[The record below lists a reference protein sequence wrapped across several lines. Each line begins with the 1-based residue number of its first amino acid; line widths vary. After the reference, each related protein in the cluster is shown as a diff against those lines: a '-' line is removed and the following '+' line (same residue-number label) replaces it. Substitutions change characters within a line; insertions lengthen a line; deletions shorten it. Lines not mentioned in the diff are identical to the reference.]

1 MTAIGIFF
9 VEHNRHYAH
18 FETRERTFTRSRSA
32 NEGSLFFC
40 AIRRRHSAWFSG
52 STACIMHISLVSW
65 SLRRVAA
72 FLSRLTRPWWY
83 VSRGSTCDTMIQ
95 KVISN
100 AVFFSMILSV
110 FLHTFALH
118 IVSLPMLNTYISD
131 HLPSNIQHSITK
143 PHNMSSTIPSTH
155 IHIYNSGHPSS
166 SATPASGAAT
176 DTNKTPKDST
186 TPLSEPQTLSA
197 PITLVQADALKV
209 KATSSETK
217 SNKKPKI
224 VQDGPTTVKVSTP
237 KYDSDDSDDDDSSSD
252 DDDDKKRKKSKESHS
267 PHD

>member
-1 MTAIGIFF
+1 
-9 VEHNRHYAH
+9 
-18 FETRERTFTRSRSA
+18 
-32 NEGSLFFC
+32 
-40 AIRRRHSAWFSG
+40 
-52 STACIMHISLVSW
+52 
-65 SLRRVAA
+65 
-72 FLSRLTRPWWY
+72 
-83 VSRGSTCDTMIQ
+83 MIQ

-118 IVSLPMLNTYISD
+118 IVSLPILNTYISD

-143 PHNMSSTIPSTH
+143 PHNMSSTTPSTH
-155 IHIYNSGHPSS
+155 IHIYNSGHPGS

-176 DTNKTPKDST
+176 DTNKTPEDST

-197 PITLVQADALKV
+197 PLTLIQADALKV

-224 VQDGPTTVKVSTP
+224 VQDGPTTVKVSTL
-237 KYDSDDSDDDDSSSD
+237 KYDSDDSDDDDSSSSD
-252 DDDDKKRKKSKESHS
+252 EDDKKKEKV
-267 PHD
+267 